1 MATDATTEPYAIR
14 TLEDLEAYAAMR
26 PEERTPEHHRAYL
39 NSGFTLVQTKRA
51 QESLQAFNALI
62 AELAAERGI
71 TPDEMFE
78 RIFGPDLEEDD
89 AEWG

>member
-1 MATDATTEPYAIR
+1 MATDAKTEPYAIR
-14 TLEDLEAYAAMR
+14 TLEDLEAYAAMSD
-26 PEERTPEHHRAYL
+26 EERTEEHRRAYL
-39 NSGFTLVQTKRA
+39 TSPFSLGQTKRA
-51 QESLQAFNALI
+51 QETLRAFNALI

-78 RIFGPDLEEDD
+78 RIFGPDPEEDD